1 MIAFRCEITAPSR
14 RRSRSKLCR
23 LEKIPEESLILPNV
37 PACEHCGA
45 KRFHMEPPSFCCR
58 GGEVKI
64 VSPPMPYSLKRLFTG
79 SNEECEDFRRK
90 ARTYNNNV
98 AFTSYAAKYDREL
111 TKNKHGVYTFR
122 VQGQVYHFLNSLL
135 SNGDQPSGIQ
145 LYFYDTDEELKR
157 RTKNCDKLREGT
169 LKLLMSILQDNPYA
183 KFFKSLRDLP
193 NLEDHTIILNSNPAL
208 DQRVYNLP
216 TASQVAAIW
225 TEIDDDSVDM
235 RPHIQVYSHSSTSY
249 RVQPYYGCCDS
260 LQYPLLFPRGESGW
274 HYGIKRFHKK
284 EKKGNLSAIN
294 QSVDLSSI
302 DTPSQ
307 LLELEQRVADKG
319 WSEDY
324 FVSAR
329 EYYCYK
335 FQKKKNA
342 IRTEILQGVLDSI
355 AIGQTQGSKVGRR
368 TILPASF
375 IGGPR
380 DMKRRYLDAMALVQ
394 KYGKPDI
401 FLTMTCNPMW
411 KEIQESLQYTE
422 KPQDRPDLLSRV
434 FRAKFEVVKNE
445 LLHKHI
451 FGEVAACVYAIEFQK
466 RGFPHAHVLLILKPE
481 FKLLNA
487 ESYDKIVCAELPDP
501 KEHQHLYSLV
511 VKHML
516 HGPCGDMNRS
526 CPCMKNGSC
535 KSHYPKDFSDHT
547 IHAEDSYPCY
557 RRRDDG
563 RKVKVRRHELDNRW
577 VIPHNRYLLAL
588 IDCHMNV
595 EICSTI
601 KLVKYLYKYVFK
613 GPDLISFQV
622 IDQPSSADVDE
633 INNFQKAR
641 WISPPE
647 ALWRIYEFRL
657 SEMTPSVYTL
667 QVQLP
672 AQQPISFDSNS
683 DLNYLLKNIDFSR
696 TMLTEFFNT
705 NKSNAKAQ
713 TLKCLY
719 REFPEHFV
727 WTPKT
732 KSWSERERCR
742 AIGRLVTANPKEGER
757 YFLRLLLC
765 HVRGPTSFD
774 HLLTVS
780 GERMNSFREAALRLG
795 LLESNNYIQE
805 TLEEAVAFQMPSS
818 LRLLFATLLFYCS
831 PTDPKLLWTRFQK
844 DLSADYIHAQKYT
857 KYTKFWKTLI
867 SH

>member
-1 MIAFRCEITAPSR
+1 MTPFRCGLTAVSCR
-14 RRSRSKLCR
+14 RGRSKLSR
-23 LEKIPEESLILPNV
+23 LERIPEESLVLPSV
-37 PACEHCGA
+37 PDCEHCGT

-64 VSPPMPYSLKRLFTG
+64 VCPPMPYSLKRLFTG
-79 SNEECEDFRRK
+79 SDEECEDFRRK

-111 TKNKHGVYTFR
+111 TKNKLGVYTFR
-122 VQGQVYHFLNSLL
+122 VQAQNS
-135 SNGDQPSGIQ
+135 
-145 LYFYDTDEELKR
+145 
-157 RTKNCDKLREGT
+157 DKLREDT
-169 LKLLMSILQDNPYA
+169 LKLLMNLLQDNPYA
-183 KFFKSLRDLP
+183 KFFKSLRDVP
-193 NLEDHTIILNSNPAL
+193 NLEDHRIILNCNPGL

-216 TASQVAAIW
+216 TTSQVAAIW
-225 TEIDDDSVDM
+225 TETDDHSVDM

-284 EKKGNLSAIN
+284 GKNGTFSEVDP
-294 QSVDLSSI
+294 SVDLSSI
-302 DTPSQ
+302 HTPSQ
-307 LLELEQRVADKG
+307 LLELEQRVADKA
-319 WSEDY
+319 STEDY
-324 FVSAR
+324 FVSAK

-335 FQKKKNA
+335 FQVRDDDVSMLLHSLRLFQQFVVGSYIKIEMSRLDFHRRKQNE
-342 IRTEILQGVLDSI
+342 IRTEVLQGVLDSI
-355 AIGQTQGSKVGRR
+355 AIGQTQGSRVGRR

-380 DMKRRYLDAMALVQ
+380 DMKRRYLDAMSLVQ

-411 KEIQESLQYTE
+411 KEIQEGLRYTE

-434 FRAKFEVVKNE
+434 FRAKFEVLKSE

-451 FGEVAACVYAIEFQK
+451 FGEVTACVYAIEFQK

-511 VKHML
+511 VKHMI
-516 HGPCGDMNRS
+516 HGPCGDMDKS

-535 KSHYPKDFSDHT
+535 KSHYPKNFSDHT

-557 RRRDDG
+557 RRRNDG

-588 IDCHMNV
+588 IDCHINV
-595 EICSTI
+595 EICSTV
-601 KLVKYLYKYVFK
+601 KLVKYLYKYVFI

-622 IDQPSSADVDE
+622 IDQASCSDVNE
-633 INNFQKAR
+633 ISNFQKGR

-657 SEMTPSVYTL
+657 SEMTLSVYTL
-667 QVQLP
+667 QVHLP
-672 AQQPISFDSNS
+672 DQQSISFDRNS
-683 DLNYLLKNIDFSR
+683 DLNYLLKKIDFSR
-696 TMLTEFFNT
+696 TMLTEFFKT

-713 TLKCLY
+713 NLRCLY

-732 KSWSERERCR
+732 KTWSEREHRR
-742 AIGRLVTANPKEGER
+742 VIGRLVTANPKEGER

-774 HLLTVS
+774 DLLTVN
-780 GERMNSFREAALRLG
+780 GELMSSFREAALKMG
-795 LLESNNYIQE
+795 LLESDNYIEE
-805 TLEEAVAFQMPSS
+805 TLEEAVAFQMPSF

-831 PTDPKLLWTRFQK
+831 PTDPKLLWTRFEK
-844 DLSADYIHAQKYT
+844 DLSSDYVHAQKFTHYSDCEI
-857 KYTKFWKTLI
+857 KK
-867 SH
+867 